1 LARTLYLHLGPAKT
15 GTSAI
20 QHTLSRHDGSVVLY
34 PKAGLWGDGSHHNL
48 VLNFFGDYERPE
60 MVRQDADRLLEEI
73 ARQARESD
81 RDLVISSEILAGRRN
96 LGPLVDSLKH
106 AIGSNIRV
114 VLVVVLR
121 EHLERAASLYNQRVK
136 DAVFA
141 ERRDPDAFLV
151 EQPLRFCYASLL
163 RRLAQTGFELVVLN
177 YHPAQDC
184 VARCLAVFGFAPE
197 RIPETAMR
205 NVSLSRKAL
214 IATLA
219 ANRLSATRQDRVRF
233 DAALHRISGRFVP
246 SGVFFSGEAIA
257 RVRDVIAADRQ
268 FLRKAYAVKLPRRT
282 RPKDANPL
290 GIGEREFADIAAAVR
305 ELGTDGDRILEG
317 ARAYVRTAEPAAE
330 RIGAEKCEIS

>member
-1 LARTLYLHLGPAKT
+1 M
-15 GTSAI
+15 
-20 QHTLSRHDGSVVLY
+20 LY

-60 MVRQDADRLLEEI
+60 MVRQDAARLLEEI
-73 ARQARESD
+73 RREARESD

-96 LGPLVDSLKH
+96 LRQFVDALKR
-106 AIGSNIRV
+106 AVGAELRV

-141 ERRDPDAFLV
+141 ERRDPDVFLV
-151 EQPLRFCYASLL
+151 EQPLRFCYAALL
-163 RRLAQTGFELVVLN
+163 RRLAQTGLELVVLN

-197 RIPETAMR
+197 QIPDTTMR

-219 ANRLSATRQDRVRF
+219 ANRLSETRQDRVRF
-233 DAALHRISGRFVP
+233 DAALGKISGRFVP
-246 SGVFFSGEAIA
+246 SEVFFGREAIA
-257 RVRDVIAADRQ
+257 RVRQVIASDRQ
-268 FLRKAYAVKLPRRT
+268 FLRKEYGLQLPRRT

-290 GIGEREFADIAAAVR
+290 AISEHEFADIAAAMR
-305 ELGTDGDRILEG
+305 GLDADADRILEG
-317 ARAYVRTAEPAAE
+317 VRPYVRTSEPAAK
-330 RIGAEKCEIS
+330 RTGADDAEIS